1 MSREIR
7 GTLKE
12 IWQKHRGL
20 AAMLI
25 VIWVLALIVVAIS
38 LILLEPKY
46 LRTLSAYTNLGIVNY
61 YLGAR
66 WWHAIVFPAAAL
78 IFAYFWTILSAQLYV
93 KKGARFTQ
101 SFLLLFFFLI
111 FTLGVV
117 AVRVLLFNAE
127 LS

>member
-1 MSREIR
+1 MNREIR
-7 GTLKE
+7 AALKE
-12 IWQKHRGL
+12 IWQKHRSL

-25 VIWVLALIVVAIS
+25 VMWVLALLVIIVSVV
-38 LILLEPKY
+38 LLEPKY

-66 WWHAIVFPAAAL
+66 WWHAIVFPVASL
-78 IFAYFWTILSAQLYV
+78 FFAFFWTILTAQLYA
-93 KKGARFTQ
+93 KKGAKFTK
-101 SFLLLFFFLI
+101 SFVFLSY
-111 FTLGVV
+111 FVLVTLGVT